1 VSEANRRIPP
11 GTPLIDHPE
20 SAGPVLNESFNGKLC
35 DELLNGEIFY
45 TLKEAPALMKR
56 WRVHY
61 SPIRVHEP
69 EKKSTRLDQPRGQA
83 QKLHKLTSNL
93 GQLMRAGQS
102 LLENYTIRG
111 QIIGFSFTRT
121 TDAEA
126 DIGRLPGPG
135 ADLFEAW
142 IRTLGPIVMQ
152 EAAGTFWQ
160 VLSLRSVHTRHQL
173 MYSSKTGLSVT
184 DKTTHGNLI
193 ALRTA
198 FNYAVSIDLP

>member
-1 VSEANRRIPP
+1 
-11 GTPLIDHPE
+11 
-20 SAGPVLNESFNGKLC
+20 VLSESFNGKLR

-45 TLKEAPALMKR
+45 TLKEAQVLMKR

-69 EKKSTRLDQPRGQA
+69 EKKSTRLDQLRGQAHQA
-83 QKLHKLTSNL
+83 QKLRKLTSNL
-93 GQLMRAGQS
+93 DQLMRAGQS

-111 QIIGFSFTRT
+111 QIHEFSFTRT

-126 DIGRLPGPG
+126 DIGRLPGPD

-152 EAAGTFWQ
+152 EAAGTFGKCSVYDLCTQ
-160 VLSLRSVHTRHQL
+160 DLNQFILRRRL
-173 MYSSKTGLSVT
+173 G
-184 DKTTHGNLI
+184 
-193 ALRTA
+193 
-198 FNYAVSIDLP
+198 VSRIRRSMGI